1 MRRLIAAVSLAA
13 LGLTLTVPLASAH
26 DQQWVHEFAWT
37 TSPDPN
43 TAPDGSHVWSND
55 ELVAAKVTMNDG
67 VKSWDVVIRPV
78 NGGQA
83 STCHENLAADRNGN
97 YPTTVYINCPW
108 DTTRAKNYSL
118 PGPTPGSVASKP
130 GPTTPDEPRRTW
142 QSQDLGPSVNGKYTI
157 EITAYNAGR
166 DAGIVSPAMPS
177 EPHHLYQSGSNPPR
191 WREVWVVND
200 VARPTGVSAAH
211 DAGTGKVAVTWAP
224 NPEPDVSYIVQEKV
238 GDGKWSSG
246 VTLPGN
252 AHRFERAADPGTY
265 QFRVAAQRPAPTR
278 EDSGATERSDFVA
291 AQAVE
296 VVPPPPTTAGAN
308 NADGV
313 PAGGEPGV
321 FIPETP
327 SSTTPPATAGSGPRP
342 GGTARPSSRPAGG
355 SRPSGGFSR
364 PTGSSGPVDAEAEGM
379 GPDEG
384 FSSVLPYTERRDG
397 FVDDLGEGEEEEVS
411 MLPGVPVPRP
421 RDTRALL
428 VPMAAG
434 LALFVLAMQGIVFVR
449 RRPALAGGADDFDD
463 FDDWLRY

>member
-13 LGLTLTVPLASAH
+13 LGLTLTVPLATAH

-37 TSPDPN
+37 TSPDPS
-43 TAPDGSHVWSND
+43 TAPDGSVVWSND
-55 ELVAAKVTMNDG
+55 ELVAAKITMNDG

-83 STCHENLAADRNGN
+83 STCHEDLATDRNGN
-97 YPTTVYINCPW
+97 YPPTVYINCPW
-108 DTTRAKNYSL
+108 DTTRAKNHIL

-130 GPTTPDEPRRTW
+130 RPTTPDEPRRTW

-157 EITAYNAGR
+157 EIIAYNAGR
-166 DAGIVSPAMPS
+166 GAGLVSPAIPS
-177 EPHHLYQSGSNPPR
+177 EAHHLYQSGSNPPR
-191 WREVWVVND
+191 WREVWVVNGI
-200 VARPTGVSAAH
+200 AQPAGVSSAYDPA
-211 DAGTGKVAVTWAP
+211 TGKVAVTWAP

-246 VTLPGN
+246 VTVPGN
-252 AHRFERAADPGTY
+252 ANRFERAADAGTY

-278 EDSGATERSDFVA
+278 DDGGATKRSEFVA
-291 AQAVE
+291 SQAVE
-296 VVPPPPTTAGAN
+296 VVPPPPPTAAGAN

-327 SSTTPPATAGSGPRP
+327 SSTSPPGSPGSGSRKPPRS
-342 GGTARPSSRPAGG
+342 TARPAGG

-364 PTGSSGPVDAEAEGM
+364 PTGSTAPVDAEAEGM

-384 FSSVLPYTERRDG
+384 FSSVLPYNEQRDG
-397 FVDDLGEGEEEEVS
+397 FIDDLGDDEEEEVS

-434 LALFVLAMQGIVFVR
+434 LALFVLAMHGIVFFR
-449 RRPALAGGADDFDD
+449 GRPALAGGADDFDD